1 MVRKLASMVVVA
13 AAVLACATAPPP
25 DGGGPVDL
33 TGDWQL
39 ASGTV
44 DGAPFPA
51 VDDAPITFTVTGRDI
66 GGRSACNEYG
76 GEVVVDGSGSRL
88 EMTSM
93 TAMACEEPVMATEAA
108 FVAALPRIRDATR
121 VGDRLTLLGRDVEL
135 VFDRLEPPPV
145 ADIVGTDWVLESL
158 VMGDVVSSVA
168 GAPATLRF
176 EAGGT
181 VAGGTGCRTFSGQ
194 WIQAGGGIILPSW
207 GMDQTE
213 CEPELADQD
222 GHIVGIL
229 ERFRATIDGRTLTLT
244 SDGGNGLIYRAA
256 D

>member
-1 MVRKLASMVVVA
+1 MVRSLGSLVVVA
-13 AAVLACATAPPP
+13 ALVLGCATTPP
-25 DGGGPVDL
+25 GGSGAVDL

-44 DGAPFPA
+44 DGGPFPV
-51 VDDAPITFTVTGRDI
+51 VDDAPITFSVQGRDI

-93 TAMACEEPVMATEAA
+93 TAMACEEPVMAAEAA
-108 FVAALPRIRDATR
+108 FVAALPRIRDAAR
-121 VGDRLTLLGRDVEL
+121 DGDRLTLLGRDVEL
-135 VFDRLEPPPV
+135 VFDRREPPPV
-145 ADIVGTDWVLESL
+145 ADMVGTDWVLESL
-158 VMGDVVSSVA
+158 VMGDAVSSVA

-176 EAGGT
+176 DAGGT
-181 VAGGTGCRTFSGQ
+181 FAGGTGCRTFSGQ
-194 WIQAGGGIILPSW
+194 WIQAAGEIILPTW

-213 CEPELADQD
+213 CEPALADQD
-222 GHIVGIL
+222 GHVVGVL
-229 ERFRATIDGRTLTLT
+229 ERFRATVDGRTLTLT
-244 SDGGNGLIYRAA
+244 SDGGNGLVYRAA

>member
-1 MVRKLASMVVVA
+1 MVRKLASLVMVV
-13 AAVLACATAPPP
+13 AVVVGCATTPSP
-25 DGGGPVDL
+25 DGSGPVDL

-44 DGAPFPA
+44 DGAPFPV
-51 VDDAPITFTVTGRDI
+51 VDDAPITFSVTGRDI

-93 TAMACEEPVMATEAA
+93 TAMACEEPVMAAEAA
-108 FVAALPRIRDATR
+108 FVAVLPRIRDATR
-121 VGDRLTLLGRDVEL
+121 DGDRLTLFGRDVEL

-176 EAGGT
+176 DAGGT
-181 VAGGTGCRTFSGQ
+181 FAGGTGCRTFSGE
-194 WIQAGGGIILPSW
+194 WIQANGGITLPSW

-213 CEPELADQD
+213 CDPALADQD
-222 GHIVGIL
+222 GHVVGVL
-229 ERFRATIDGRTLTLT
+229 ERFRATVDGRTLTLT
-244 SDGGNGLIYRAA
+244 ADGGDGLIYRAA